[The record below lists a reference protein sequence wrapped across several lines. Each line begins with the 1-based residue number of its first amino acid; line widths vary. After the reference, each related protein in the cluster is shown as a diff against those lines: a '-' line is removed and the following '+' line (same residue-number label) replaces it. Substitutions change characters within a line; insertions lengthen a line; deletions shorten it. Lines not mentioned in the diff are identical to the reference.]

1 MSLSSSHSSSSPETQ
16 ASSLIAFLA
25 EGQHHLAQDD
35 ARLICASLPVDNKLA
50 AKQLR
55 QLLAGKG
62 VSIKHT
68 HALRAVAQLR
78 GSPGYLGLADATRW
92 EVASWVLDAPAVS
105 ARRELFPDLGKACD
119 QVCARLREQFDPGDA
134 PLLRFQ
140 ASENAVL
147 IEGIGDPNPTWRVVL
162 VAVDAKGSV
171 REFGLERQLRLAER
185 ARRLVEGEF
194 GGWLDGI
201 VALDAAQDVAAQA
214 MLQVEGQPD
223 VVASDAALLAEIEE
237 RSERWPDATAPEDV
251 LDAQGRRL
259 MLSARGSTGG
269 PAALSASGWNAL
281 YARYQAFVRRNEHT
295 FSDWWH
301 QRQQEAMQAR
311 FAPEPLNTAAL
322 EVARLRRGLSHEDIA
337 LALNIESHVW
347 REHVEAG
354 ELPVAWFTPLRR
366 VLGLA
371 SENELLDVDPRA
383 RSIPLPRH
391 EDIGMFLSR
400 FEVVEPDGDQGREGL
415 LPRLERVCQVPF
427 GQRRR
432 WDKHPPAELK
442 SLNQEARHDGLVL
455 CSTLEKQFVQ
465 DLPLGGSRLG
475 LVLVLRFEREVDV
488 HTQRGQLDIG
498 NTAMK
503 LPPEDEPVSA
513 DWLERFNA
521 VKFTG
526 EELLKYSEKVNEMR
540 DPEGDEDAAFHTTMF
555 AAVKVFGK
563 EPNKAHTATVR
574 MEALTRLMLREPLDP
589 WVQRSAEEGSS
600 MLSRPVFEAAA
611 RCVLIDV
618 QGEPGFN
625 ADAFRLLLVEHARSW
640 EH

>member
-1 MSLSSSHSSSSPETQ
+1 MQ

-35 ARLICASLPVDNKLA
+35 ARLICALLPADNKLA
-50 AKQLR
+50 ARQLR
-55 QLLAGKG
+55 QFLAGKA

-78 GSPGYLGLADATRW
+78 GSPGYLGLGDATRW

-105 ARRELFPDLGKACD
+105 ARRELFQDLGKACD
-119 QVCARLREQFDPGDA
+119 QLCARLCEQFDPGDA
-134 PLLRFQ
+134 PLLHFQ
-140 ASENAVL
+140 ASANAVL
-147 IEGIGDPNPTWRVVL
+147 IEGIGDPHPTWRVVL
-162 VAVDAKGSV
+162 VAVDAKGAV
-171 REFGLERQLRLAER
+171 REFSLERQLRLAER
-185 ARRLVEGEF
+185 VRRLVEGEF

-201 VALDAAQDVAAQA
+201 VALDAAQDLTAQA
-214 MLQVEGQPD
+214 MLQIEGQPD
-223 VVASDAALLAEIEE
+223 VVASDAALLAEIED
-237 RSERWPDATAPEDV
+237 RSERWPDATAPADV
-251 LDAQGRRL
+251 SDAQCRGL
-259 MLSARGSTGG
+259 TLSVRVGEGA

-281 YARYQAFVRRNEHT
+281 RARYQAFDRRNEQA
-295 FSDWWH
+295 FSEWWR
-301 QRQQEAMQAR
+301 QRQQEAAHAR

-322 EVARLRRGLSHEDIA
+322 EVARLRRGLSHEDVA
-337 LALNIESHVW
+337 LALGTEPHVW
-347 REHVEAG
+347 REHVEAE

-366 VLGLA
+366 LLKLA
-371 SENELLDVDPRA
+371 SENELLSVDQRA

-400 FEVVEPDGDQGREGL
+400 FELLEADGNQGGEGL
-415 LPRLERVCQVPF
+415 LCRLERVCQVPF

-432 WDKHPPAELK
+432 WDKHHPAELK
-442 SLNQEARHDGLVL
+442 ALNQEARHDGLVL
-455 CSTLEKQFVQ
+455 CGTLEKQFVQ

-475 LVLVLRFEREVDV
+475 LVLVLRFEKAVDV

-498 NTAMK
+498 NAAMK

-540 DPEGDEDAAFHTTMF
+540 DPEGDGEDAFHTRTF

-563 EPNKAHTATVR
+563 DPHKAHTATVR

-589 WVQRSAEEGSS
+589 WVLRSAEEGSS
-600 MLSRPVFEAAA
+600 MLSRPVFEATA
-611 RCVLIDV
+611 RCVLVDV
-618 QGEPGFN
+618 QGEPGFD

>member
-1 MSLSSSHSSSSPETQ
+1 MSLSSSHSSSPPETQ
-16 ASSLIAFLA
+16 VNSLIAFLA

-35 ARLICASLPVDNKLA
+35 ARLICAQLPADNKLA

-55 QLLAGKG
+55 QFLATKG

-68 HALRAVAQLR
+68 NALRAVAQLR
-78 GSPGYLGLADATRW
+78 GSPGYLGLGNATRW
-92 EVASWVLDAPAVS
+92 EVASWALDAPAIS

-134 PLLRFQ
+134 PLLHFQ
-140 ASENAVL
+140 VSTNAVV
-147 IEGIGDPNPTWRVVL
+147 IEGIGDPHPTWRVVL
-162 VAVDAKGSV
+162 VAVDVTGAP
-171 REFGLERQLRLAER
+171 REFGLDQQLRLAER
-185 ARRLVEGEF
+185 VRRLVEGEF

-201 VALDAAQDVAAQA
+201 VALDAVQDLTAKV

-223 VVASDAALLAEIEE
+223 VVGSDAALLAEIED
-237 RSERWPDATAPEDV
+237 RSDRWSDATAPDV
-251 LDAQGRRL
+251 VSDAEGRRL
-259 MLSARGSTGG
+259 TLSIRTGEATSMALSARG
-269 PAALSASGWNAL
+269 WNEL
-281 YARYQAFVRRNEHT
+281 HTRYQAFDRRNEQT
-295 FSDWWH
+295 FSEWWH
-301 QRQQEAMQAR
+301 QRQQEAAQAR

-322 EVARLRRGLSHEDIA
+322 EVARLRRGLSYEDVA
-337 LALNIESHVW
+337 LALGVEPDAW
-347 REHVEAG
+347 REHIEAE

-371 SENELLDVDPRA
+371 SENELLGVDQRA

-400 FEVVEPDGDQGREGL
+400 FEALEADGDQSGEDLQR
-415 LPRLERVCQVPF
+415 RLEHMCQVPF
-427 GQRRR
+427 SQRRR

-442 SLNQEARHDGLVL
+442 ALNQEARHDGLVL
-455 CSTLEKQFVQ
+455 CGALEKQFVQ

-475 LVLVLRFEREVDV
+475 LVLVLRFEKAIDV

-513 DWLERFNA
+513 EWLARFNA

-540 DPEGDEDAAFHTTMF
+540 NPEGDGEDAFHTRTF

-563 EPNKAHTATVR
+563 DPHKAHAATVR
-574 MEALTRLMLREPLDP
+574 MEALTNLMLHEPLDP
-589 WVQRSAEEGSS
+589 WVLRSAEEGSS

-611 RCVLIDV
+611 RCVLVDV
-618 QGEPGFN
+618 LGEPGFE

>member
-1 MSLSSSHSSSSPETQ
+1 MSLSSPHPSSSPETQ

-35 ARLICASLPVDNKLA
+35 ARLICAQLPADNKLA
-50 AKQLR
+50 AR
-55 QLLAGKG
+55 QLKQFLAGKD

-78 GSPGYLGLADATRW
+78 GSPGYLGLGDATRW
-92 EVASWVLDAPAVS
+92 EVASWALDAPAVS

-119 QVCARLREQFDPGDA
+119 QVCTRLREQFDPGDA
-134 PLLRFQ
+134 PLLHFQ
-140 ASENAVL
+140 ASADAVL
-147 IEGIGDPNPTWRVVL
+147 IECVGNPNPTWRVVL
-162 VAVDAKGSV
+162 VAVDAKGAT
-171 REFGLERQLRLAER
+171 REFGLEQQLRLAER
-185 ARRLVEGEF
+185 VRRLAEGEF

-201 VALDAAQDVAAQA
+201 VAPNAAQNAAAQA
-214 MLQVEGQPD
+214 MLQAEGLPD
-223 VVASDAALLAEIEE
+223 IVASDAPLLAEIED
-237 RSERWPDATAPEDV
+237 RSEQWPDATVPKDV
-251 LDAQGRRL
+251 SDTEGRRL
-259 MLSARGSTGG
+259 TLSVRIGEGV
-269 PAALSASGWNAL
+269 PEALSASGWNAL
-281 YARYQAFVRRNEHT
+281 HARYQAFDRRNEQT
-295 FSDWWH
+295 FSEWWH
-301 QRQQEAMQAR
+301 QRQQEAAQAR

-322 EVARLRRGLSHEDIA
+322 EVARLRRGLSHEGVA
-337 LALNIESHVW
+337 LALGIEPNVW
-347 REHVEAG
+347 REHVEAE

-366 VLGLA
+366 VLGLT
-371 SENELLDVDPRA
+371 SENELLGVDERST
-383 RSIPLPRH
+383 SIPLPRH
-391 EDIGMFLSR
+391 DDIGMFLSR
-400 FEVVEPDGDQGREGL
+400 FEALEANGDQGGADL
-415 LPRLERVCQVPF
+415 LRRLEHVCQVPF

-432 WDKHPPAELK
+432 WDKRPPAELK
-442 SLNQEARHDGLVL
+442 ALNQEARHDGLVL
-455 CSTLEKQFVQ
+455 CGTLEKQFVQ
-465 DLPLGGSRLG
+465 DLPLGKSRLG
-475 LVLVLRFEREVDV
+475 LVLVLRFENAIDV

-498 NTAMK
+498 NAAMK
-503 LPPEDEPVSA
+503 LPPEEEPVSA

-540 DPEGDEDAAFHTTMF
+540 DPEGDGEDAFHTTMF

-589 WVQRSAEEGSS
+589 WVLRSAEKGSS

-611 RCVLIDV
+611 RCVLVDV
-618 QGEPGFN
+618 QGEPGFD

>member
-25 EGQHHLAQDD
+25 EGQHNLAQDD
-35 ARLICASLPVDNKLA
+35 ARLICAQLPADNKLA
-50 AKQLR
+50 AR
-55 QLLAGKG
+55 QLKQFLADKDI
-62 VSIKHT
+62 SIKHT
-68 HALRAVAQLR
+68 HALRAVARLR
-78 GSPGYLGLADATRW
+78 GSPGYLGLGDATRW

-119 QVCARLREQFDPGDA
+119 QLCARLREQFDPGDA
-134 PLLRFQ
+134 PLLHFQ
-140 ASENAVL
+140 ASANAVV
-147 IEGIGDPNPTWRVVL
+147 IEGVGDPHPTWRVVL
-162 VAVDAKGSV
+162 VAVDTKGIA
-171 REFGLERQLRLAER
+171 REFDLEPQLRLAER
-185 ARRLVEGEF
+185 VRRLVEGEF

-201 VALDAAQDVAAQA
+201 VALDAVRNLAAQA
-214 MLQVEGQPD
+214 MLQIEGQPD
-223 VVASDAALLAEIEE
+223 MVASDAALLAEIED
-237 RSERWPDATAPEDV
+237 RSERWPDITAPEDV
-251 LDAQGRRL
+251 SDAEGRRL
-259 MLSARGSTGG
+259 TLSVRIGEKV
-269 PAALSASGWNAL
+269 PASLSASGWDAL
-281 YARYQAFVRRNEHT
+281 HARYLAFSRRNQEA
-295 FSDWWH
+295 FSEWWR
-301 QRQQEAMQAR
+301 QRQQEAAQAR
-311 FAPEPLNTAAL
+311 FAPEALNTAAL
-322 EVARLRRGLSHEDIA
+322 EVARLRRGLSHEDVA
-337 LALNIESHVW
+337 LALGIEPRVW
-347 REHVEAG
+347 REHVEAE

-371 SENELLDVDPRA
+371 SENELLGVDQRA

-400 FEVVEPDGDQGREGL
+400 FEVLEADGDQGEEGL
-415 LPRLERVCQVPF
+415 LRRLEHVCQVPF

-432 WDKHPPAELK
+432 WDKHPSAELK
-442 SLNQEARHDGLVL
+442 ALNQEARHAGQVL
-455 CSTLEKQFVQ
+455 CGTLEKQFVQ

-475 LVLVLRFEREVDV
+475 LVLVLRFEKAVDV

-513 DWLERFNA
+513 DWLARFNA

-540 DPEGDEDAAFHTTMF
+540 DPEGDGEDAFHTTMF

-574 MEALTRLMLREPLDP
+574 MEALSRLMLREPMDP
-589 WVQRSAEEGSS
+589 WVLRSAEEGSS

-618 QGEPGFN
+618 QGEPGFDAN
-625 ADAFRLLLVEHARSW
+625 ALRLLLVEHARSW